1 MELERVIAIV
11 ADVLDMDKD
20 QITADSKFLDDLQ
33 ADSLDVAEIILQ
45 LEDAYGIEILDED
58 AKPNMTV
65 GEVAEKLETA
75 LN

>member
-1 MELERVIAIV
+1 MELEKVIAIV

-20 QITADSKFLDDLQ
+20 KISADSKFLDDLQ

-45 LEDAYGIEILDED
+45 LEDTYGIEIPDEE

-65 GEVAEKLETA
+65 GEVAERLENA

>member
-11 ADVLDMDKD
+11 ADVLDMDEDK
-20 QITADSKFLDDLQ
+20 ITADSKFLDDLQ

>member
-11 ADVLDMDKD
+11 ADVLDMDEDK
-20 QITADSKFLDDLQ
+20 ITADSKFLDDLQ
-33 ADSLDVAEIILQ
+33 ADSLDIAEIILQ
-45 LEDAYGIEILDED
+45 LEDAYGIEILDEE

-65 GEVAEKLETA
+65 GEVAEKLENA

>member
-11 ADVLDMDKD
+11 ADVLDMDEDK
-20 QITADSKFLDDLQ
+20 ITADSKFLDDLQ

-65 GEVAEKLETA
+65 GEVAEKLENA